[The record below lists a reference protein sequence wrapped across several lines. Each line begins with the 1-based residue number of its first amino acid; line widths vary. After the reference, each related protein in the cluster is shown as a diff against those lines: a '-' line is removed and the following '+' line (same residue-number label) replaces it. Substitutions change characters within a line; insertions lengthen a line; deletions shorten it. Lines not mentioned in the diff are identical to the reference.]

1 MNFKKINILIV
12 TAFATVLLF
21 ASCSKD
27 DGAIPNDIGIE
38 DVPAV
43 SMNTEAGGIA
53 ATINIAT
60 AANFQGKFK
69 ASLYFAGAEAPEK
82 IDIMVRKS
90 ATSGTVTNA
99 NVKVF
104 KTDVTALPANFTIT
118 VAELE
123 ALFGAPIANKEVYD
137 FGPNIYVNGKKYEAF
152 PAASAGSGSGVN
164 GMGAIGFG
172 EYVRYTIAP

>member
-1 MNFKKINILIV
+1 MNCRKINIL
-12 TAFATVLLF
+12 TALAFATVFMF

-27 DGAIPNDIGIE
+27 DGAIPNRIGIE

-69 ASLYFAGAEAPEK
+69 ASMYFASEVAPNK
-82 IDIMVRKS
+82 IDIVVRKS
-90 ATSGTVTNA
+90 ASSTTVNNT

-104 KTDVTALPANFTIT
+104 KTDVTTLPANFTIT

-137 FGPNIYVNGKKYEAF
+137 FGPNLYVGAKKYEAF
-152 PAASAGSGSGVN
+152 PATGAGSGSGVN

-172 EYVRYTIAP
+172 EYLRYTIAP

>member
-1 MNFKKINILIV
+1 MNFRKINIVI
-12 TAFATVLLF
+12 AFATVILF

-27 DGAIPNDIGIE
+27 DGAIPSRIGIE

-43 SMNTEAGGIA
+43 SMNTEAGGVTG
-53 ATINIAT
+53 TINIAT

-69 ASLYFAGAEAPEK
+69 ASLYFAGAVPPDK
-82 IDIMVRKS
+82 IDIVVRKS
-90 ATSGTVTNA
+90 ASPGTVSNA

-104 KTDVTALPANFTIT
+104 KTDITTLPANFTIT

-137 FGPNIYVNGKKYEAF
+137 FGPNLYVGSKKYEAF
-152 PAASAGSGSGVN
+152 PATGAGSGSGVN
-164 GMGAIGFG
+164 GMSAIGFG
-172 EYVRYTIAP
+172 EYLRYSIAP